1 MYIID
6 EVLAA
11 RAVAGQLPASL
22 TDAPLA
28 VCTAAHWRLLRAVL
42 AMQSAASGPAGQIQR
57 LLVPMNRQQ
66 RVALHAPA
74 PGVLQVLDPRLHSSV
89 AASYAN
95 EHGLNWFVADHV
107 GAAAFHEAEL
117 VFSSER
123 RVPPAITTG
132 RAAGL
137 VPHRTVT

>member
-11 RAVAGQLPASL
+11 RAVAGQLPVSL
-22 TDAPLA
+22 TEAPLA
-28 VCTAAHWRLLRAVL
+28 ICTSAHWRLLRAVL
-42 AMQSAASGPAGQIQR
+42 AMQFAAPGPVGQIQR
-57 LLVPMNRQQ
+57 LLAPMSRPQ
-66 RVALHAPA
+66 RVAIHAPA
-74 PGVLQVLDPRLHSSV
+74 PEVLQVMDPRLHSSV
-89 AASYAN
+89 AASFAN

-117 VFSSER
+117 VFSSAR

-132 RAAGL
+132 RGTGL
-137 VPHRTVT
+137 VPYRIVT